1 MLATEEMMR
10 RPRRMATWPLIGDE
24 TNVHVGDE
32 KGCEEETCHHLIA
45 LSAAGHDEAMDSL
58 QISDYLLGTP
68 IDNAVQPTLEIGVGF
83 Y

>member
-1 MLATEEMMR
+1 MR

-45 LSAAGHDEAMDSL
+45 LSAAGHDEA
-58 QISDYLLGTP
+58 
-68 IDNAVQPTLEIGVGF
+68 NGF
-83 Y
+83 SANI